1 MAFLSRHICK
11 KSGLGPT
18 IAETHT
24 LVYSKT
30 SPKKLG
36 LCLDIKEFREGNLHG
51 IKFIHTADWHLGK
64 NLHEHRLLEDQRKVL
79 WDLLDLI
86 DRESPDFLIVAGDI
100 FDRSVPPA
108 EALALLGEFL
118 SELRSRSALPVVF
131 LGGNHDSPSRLSY
144 GAELFSIQDIYFRSL
159 PRSFTSPVEIKAGG
173 QKVQIWC
180 LPFLRKYDLLPEDL
194 APMEKS
200 ETVGAEDS
208 FFPETDDYEE
218 LSLYESA
225 LKRIRSLQD
234 PQAKQILTA
243 HLLTLGG
250 SVSDSERPLVGGL
263 GEIPS
268 QWLEGFDYVALGASP
283 PTPGASARHPLF
295 RFTPGLQLLRGI
307 GSESLEDCRNQQ

>member
-1 MAFLSRHICK
+1 MSTDCWRIRGRS
-11 KSGLGPT
+11 SG
-18 IAETHT
+18 
-24 LVYSKT
+24 
-30 SPKKLG
+30 
-36 LCLDIKEFREGNLHG
+36 
-51 IKFIHTADWHLGK
+51 
-64 NLHEHRLLEDQRKVL
+64 
-79 WDLLDLI
+79 DLLDLI

-208 FFPETDDYEE
+208 FFRKPMTMRNS
-218 LSLYESA
+218 LSMSQPSKESA
-225 LKRIRSLQD
+225 PCRIPKPNRSSL
-234 PQAKQILTA
+234 
-243 HLLTLGG
+243 
-250 SVSDSERPLVGGL
+250 
-263 GEIPS
+263 
-268 QWLEGFDYVALGASP
+268 
-283 PTPGASARHPLF
+283 PTY
-295 RFTPGLQLLRGI
+295 
-307 GSESLEDCRNQQ
+307 